1 MKRTKI
7 VATIGPVSE
16 YKETLR
22 TMIRDGMNVA
32 RLNFSHGDHA
42 WHERTIAAVR
52 AAEKEERTNI
62 GILADLQGPRIRT
75 IMSSSLAITSGEQV
89 SVTDH
94 VDGVRAIAKEIIL
107 DCPGIIARLAVGH
120 EILIEDG
127 LMRLRVEETHP
138 DHVVARVVDG
148 GTVQSHKGVNAPQ
161 SDVPLPTLT
170 EKDENDLRFALG
182 QNVDFIGLSFVR
194 SAQDVHAV
202 RKKIR
207 DILGREEHVPHIVAK
222 IERREAMDHLAEI
235 VVAADAVMVARGDL
249 GIEMDESQV
258 VLFQKRIIA
267 ECLRTLTPVIVA
279 TQMLQSMV
287 TNPRPTRAEVSD
299 VTNAVIDHTD
309 AVMLSGETTNGRY
322 PLESINAMRAIIER
336 TEESSF
342 DDVHVAPVT
351 EKMSE
356 HVRMVRSAVALARE
370 AHAEAIIAFSASG
383 YTARLISHFRPER
396 RLLVVTDN
404 PLTYRQL
411 SLVWGIEAFLDE
423 GKKTPGD
430 FVEGMIQRALTHGI
444 LRRGQH
450 VVVVLGGAPGHGALK
465 LVGLRKIV

>member
-1 MKRTKI
+1 MKKTKI
-7 VATIGPVSE
+7 VATIGPASE

-22 TMIRDGMNVA
+22 TMIREGMNVA

-42 WHERTIAAVR
+42 WHEHAIAAVR
-52 AAEKEERTNI
+52 AAEKEERTHV

-75 IMSSSLAITSGEQV
+75 IMPAPLEIVSGEQI
-89 SVTDH
+89 SVTDRT
-94 VDGVRAIAKEIIL
+94 DGRRSIAKEILL
-107 DCPGIIARLAVGH
+107 DCPGIVARFAIGH

-127 LMRLRVEETHP
+127 LMRLRVEEVFP
-138 DHVVARVVDG
+138 DHVVVRVVDG
-148 GTVQSHKGVNAPQ
+148 GTIQNHKGVNVPQ
-161 SDVPLPTLT
+161 TDVPLPTLT
-170 EKDENDLRFALG
+170 EKDEKDLRFALG
-182 QNVDFIGLSFVR
+182 QNIDFIGLSFVR
-194 SAQDVHAV
+194 SAQDIQDV
-202 RKKIR
+202 RKR
-207 DILGREEHVPHIVAK
+207 MRAILGREKHMPHIIAK
-222 IERREAMDHLAEI
+222 IERREAMEHLSEI
-235 VVAADAVMVARGDL
+235 VIAADAVMVARGDL

-267 ECLRTLTPVIVA
+267 ESLRTLTPVIVA
-279 TQMLQSMV
+279 TQMLQSMI

-322 PLESINAMRAIIER
+322 PLESIRAMRAIIER
-336 TEESSF
+336 TEESPF
-342 DDVHVAPVT
+342 DDVRVAPVT

-370 AHAEAIIAFSASG
+370 AQAEAIVAFSASG
-383 YTARLISHFRPER
+383 YTARLLSHFRPER

-411 SLVWGIEAFLDE
+411 SLVWGVEAFFDE

-430 FVEGMIQRALTHGI
+430 FVEGMIRRAITHGMF
-444 LRRGQH
+444 RKGQQ
-450 VVVVLGGAPGHGALK
+450 VVVVLGGAPGSDALT
-465 LVGLRKIV
+465 LVGLHKIV